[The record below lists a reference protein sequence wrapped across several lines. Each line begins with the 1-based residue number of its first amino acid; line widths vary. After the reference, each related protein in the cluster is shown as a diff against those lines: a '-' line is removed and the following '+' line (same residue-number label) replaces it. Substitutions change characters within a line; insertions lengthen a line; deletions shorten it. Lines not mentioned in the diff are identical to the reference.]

1 MLLHLTESFHAFI
14 SVAFLMVLQLPGL
27 ILDWYKQFQLEEG
40 FEFSNKSTLKLW
52 VVTKIKENILG
63 LLLGIL
69 LFALIIW
76 LFRELSNFSSSG
88 SSFLHRILST
98 ATNLNGSLAE
108 VYITFYLISSLLWM
122 MEI

>member
-1 MLLHLTESFHAFI
+1 
-14 SVAFLMVLQLPGL
+14 MVLQLPGL

-40 FEFSNKSTLKLW
+40 FGFNKSPLKLW
-52 VVTKIKENILG
+52 VADKIKENILG

-76 LFRELSNFSSSG
+76 LFRELSNVPLTGG
-88 SSFLHRILST
+88 SLPSPHSFYS
-98 ATNLNGSLAE
+98 TNLNGSWPNL
-108 VYITFYLISSLLWM
+108 YYLYLISSLLWM